1 MHREPSA
8 VGVLED
14 TFRSV
19 FFSSRPQTKA
29 DALAMH
35 MQLKQLVEQLV
46 QHGCELPSFNLEP
59 NFQSIADDPCPVHTM
74 KHAIQQAYKP
84 VYDALSAK
92 MVQQGQKEFHN
103 TIELA
108 RRYERAQLAK
118 QKA

>member
-74 KHAIQQAYKP
+74 
-84 VYDALSAK
+84 
-92 MVQQGQKEFHN
+92 E
-103 TIELA
+103 
-108 RRYERAQLAK
+108 
-118 QKA
+118 